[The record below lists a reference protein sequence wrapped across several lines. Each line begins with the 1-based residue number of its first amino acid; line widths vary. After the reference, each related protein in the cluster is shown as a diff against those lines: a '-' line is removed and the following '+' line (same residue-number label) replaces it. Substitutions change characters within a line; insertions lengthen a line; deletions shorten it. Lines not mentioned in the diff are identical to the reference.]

1 MTKRNLS
8 RKDRQD
14 IYSWVSKYLAD
25 VSKLIIAGVV
35 LAALMQQEI
44 ASWWL
49 VLGGTVAAS
58 GFFWMA
64 YKALL
69 KSKR

>member
-49 VLGGTVAAS
+49 ILGGSVAAS

-64 YKALL
+64 YRALL

>member
-1 MTKRNLS
+1 MSKRNLS
-8 RKDRQD
+8 HKDRQD
-14 IYSWVSKYLAD
+14 IYNWVSKYLAD

-44 ASWWL
+44 ESWWL
-49 VLGGTVAAS
+49 IVGGTVAAS

-64 YKALL
+64 FKALL
-69 KSKR
+69 KSKK